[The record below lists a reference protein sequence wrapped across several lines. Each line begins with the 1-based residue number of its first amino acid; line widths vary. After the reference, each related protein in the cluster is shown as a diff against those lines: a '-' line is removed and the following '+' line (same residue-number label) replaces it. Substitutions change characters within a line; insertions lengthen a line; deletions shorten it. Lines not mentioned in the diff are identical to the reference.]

1 MFGLFKTKKN
11 YENVDALTFNKLMGE
26 TANAVLLDVRTS
38 AEFKEISIDG
48 AINMDAMG
56 KEFSQKISELDKN
69 KTYFV
74 YCRSGNRSGNA
85 CNLMSE
91 MGFEHLYNLSGGL
104 TKWTF

>member
-1 MFGLFKTKKN
+1 MNKQTSNILTLYNNLMQQSEIGNIVAKHFRLVQKLGEGAFGQIFLGVN
-11 YENVDALTFNKLMGE
+11 
-26 TANAVLLDVRTS
+26 
-38 AEFKEISIDG
+38 
-48 AINMDAMG
+48 
-56 KEFSQKISELDKN
+56 DKN

-74 YCRSGNRSGNA
+74 YCHSGNRSGNA